1 MNTTDE
7 TVSPGK
13 AALILGVSVKT
24 IDRWRQ
30 SGKLPT
36 HGYTEGGHRR
46 FLLADV
52 ERLAQERAA

>member
-1 MNTTDE
+1 MTTAHE

-13 AALILGVSVKT
+13 AALILGVSIKT

-36 HGYTEGGHRR
+36 YSHTEGGHRR
-46 FLLADV
+46 FLLSDV
-52 ERLAQERAA
+52 ERLMEERAA